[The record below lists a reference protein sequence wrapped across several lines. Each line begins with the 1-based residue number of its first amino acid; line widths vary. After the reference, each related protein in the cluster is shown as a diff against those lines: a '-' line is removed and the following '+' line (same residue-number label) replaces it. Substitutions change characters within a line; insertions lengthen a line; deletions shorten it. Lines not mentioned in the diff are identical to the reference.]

1 LTVALIAMVG
11 VAGSAQGD
19 ASQASGR
26 ASFREV
32 MQGSRANN
40 LPGESMRA
48 GGRVLRNA
56 SQADRVLRAWDLDTA
71 AAKSVDFQRE
81 ALIVVLAEY
90 QPTGGYRARVSDV
103 VVRGGHA
110 VVTAGVRYEGGD
122 LATQSIE
129 RPWVV
134 IAVKRS
140 ALAGV
145 RSEVRV
151 RLR

>member
-1 LTVALIAMVG
+1 VAVALIAMVG

-19 ASQASGR
+19 ASAASGR
-26 ASFREV
+26 VSFREV
-32 MQGSRANN
+32 TQGSRANN

-48 GGRVLRNA
+48 GGRVLRSA
-56 SQADRVLRAWDLDTA
+56 SQADRLLHAWDLDTL
-71 AAKSVDFQRE
+71 AAKSVDFRRD

-90 QPTGGYRARVSDV
+90 RPTGGYRARVSDV
-103 VVRGGHA
+103 VVRDRQA

-134 IAVKRS
+134 IALKRA
-140 ALAGV
+140 ALGGV